1 MLRVE
6 ERSPSPSVSISQQ
19 SAAES
24 KSPEGEPEHVF
35 IFFWFTSG
43 PIAYS
48 LYSVDAPPVPSV
60 INSVPYSSK
69 PESSSSCDH
78 HHQVLSKSD
87 NTRTIYPILEF
98 PSGDYAD
105 WMCCVELGSKVYF
118 LGGVPHGNQSGPLPR
133 DVFVLDARA
142 ACTSN
147 HCSSDKEL
155 LKKGTPMNTG
165 KPYPYVFAAL
175 GRIFVISARLQYN
188 NWKDEQ
194 LSWFEVYDPDTNRWV
209 IMPNPPVDVWVEGHA
224 VLDRKVFLVGTDSR
238 VLYFNLDNSV
248 WVSFPKY
255 GSLSR
260 SAYCGRGEFVEDTLY
275 ACYNRTIVA
284 FGGANYSQSD
294 QGHHDDKPEGLF
306 YHKAFLPPEMV
317 DAIYG
322 DEYYSTD
329 RSPYLVPFGNRTF
342 CHVLASSLPDPS
354 NPIYLEDSERFHIR
368 LTVFEALKDTYT
380 ESFYG
385 AETTYFRA
393 NVLRSADYVATSRC
407 GAIVPG
413 LLQGCFSVSFGAGMI
428 Q

>member
-1 MLRVE
+1 
-6 ERSPSPSVSISQQ
+6 
-19 SAAES
+19 
-24 KSPEGEPEHVF
+24 
-35 IFFWFTSG
+35 
-43 PIAYS
+43 
-48 LYSVDAPPVPSV
+48 
-60 INSVPYSSK
+60 
-69 PESSSSCDH
+69 
-78 HHQVLSKSD
+78 
-87 NTRTIYPILEF
+87 
-98 PSGDYAD
+98 
-105 WMCCVELGSKVYF
+105 
-118 LGGVPHGNQSGPLPR
+118 
-133 DVFVLDARA
+133 
-142 ACTSN
+142 
-147 HCSSDKEL
+147 
-155 LKKGTPMNTG
+155 MNTG
-165 KPYPYVFAAL
+165 KPYPYVFVAL

-209 IMPNPPVDVWVEGHA
+209 SMPNPPVDVWVEGHT
-224 VLDRKVFLVGTDSR
+224 VVDRKVFLVGTDSR

-248 WVSFPKY
+248 
-255 GSLSR
+255 
-260 SAYCGRGEFVEDTLY
+260 
-275 ACYNRTIVA
+275 TIVA

-322 DEYYSTD
+322 DEYYSPD

-385 AETTYFRA
+385 VETTYFRA

-413 LLQGCFSVSFGAGMI
+413 LLQGCFSVSFVSLLF